1 MRPAKRRGDSS
12 FTLIE
17 VMLAVAVF
25 AFAAVGFTVALNE
38 VIGIN
43 VELLRTGMRR
53 QAVESCAARILAVTN
68 NLQPTRREF
77 RAVEDDGV
85 FFLKAAVNPIDPPI
99 ELPGTNNSAAPR
111 RLGGWWEVQIQA
123 TTKKGA
129 PLESISL
136 LIWPQR

>member
-1 MRPAKRRGDSS
+1 MKRGSPS

-25 AFAAVGFTVALNE
+25 AFAAVGFAVALNE

-53 QAVESCAARILAVTN
+53 QAMESCAAKILATTN
-68 NLQPTRREF
+68 NLQPTKGF
-77 RAVEDDGV
+77 RDVEDDGV
-85 FFLKAAVNPIDPPI
+85 IFLKAAVNPIEPWI
-99 ELPGTNNSAAPR
+99 ELPGTNNSAMAR
-111 RLGGWWEVQIQA
+111 RIGGWWMVEIQA
-123 TTKKGA
+123 ETKKEV
-129 PLESISL
+129 PLERISF

>member
-1 MRPAKRRGDSS
+1 
-12 FTLIE
+12 
-17 VMLAVAVF
+17 MLAVAVF

-136 LIWPQR
+136 LMWPQR

>member
-1 MRPAKRRGDSS
+1 VRPAKRRGDSS

-38 VIGIN
+38 MIGIN

-68 NLQPTRREF
+68 NLQTTKGF
-77 RAVEDDGV
+77 RDVEDDGV
-85 FFLKAAVNPIDPPI
+85 FFLKARVNLIDPPI

-111 RLGGWWEVQIQA
+111 RLGGWFEVQIQA

-129 PLESISL
+129 PLESISFL
-136 LIWPQR
+136 MWPQR

>member
-1 MRPAKRRGDSS
+1 VRPAKRRGDSS

-136 LIWPQR
+136 LMWPQR

>member
-25 AFAAVGFTVALNE
+25 AFAAVVFTVALNE

-136 LIWPQR
+136 LMWPQR